1 MTINKSQG
9 QTMQMA
15 GLFLRPEVFTHGSP
29 VKLKVAAMN
38 DHVKNIVF
46 RDVLI

>member
-15 GLFLRPEVFTHGSP
+15 GLFLRPKVFTHGQ
-29 VKLKVAAMN
+29 LYVAKGQNAISLRGN
-38 DHVKNIVF
+38 KKKGFN
-46 RDVLI
+46 